1 MRAVNLLPQAHRSG
15 PRPGAPAGG
24 SYVVLGVLGVLLVMA
39 LAITVVS
46 NQANSRKSQTAV
58 VKAEADRSEAQ
69 AARLGA
75 FGDFAS
81 IKATRTASVQQLAT
95 GRFDWERFLR
105 ELGSVLPEGS
115 WLQDVSASVTGDVA
129 SAGGTS
135 SGSST
140 SSTSSAATLASPNAP
155 KLPAAQLT
163 GCTPHQHDVADLM
176 VRLRKLYLVSDVE
189 LKSSERG
196 QGTGV
201 PTIEDCG
208 RYLKFDLSVTFKAAA
223 PTGREA
229 PAGDKTVPA
238 RLGGGS

>member
-1 MRAVNLLPQAHRSG
+1 MRAVNLLPHAHRSG
-15 PRPGAPAGG
+15 PRPDAMTGGA
-24 SYVVLGVLGVLLVMA
+24 YIVLGVLGTLLVLA
-39 LAITVVS
+39 LAFTVVS
-46 NQANSRKSQTAV
+46 NQANSRKSQVAAV
-58 VKAEADRSEAQ
+58 KQEADRTEARSTQ
-69 AARLGA
+69 LGA
-75 FGDFAS
+75 FGSFAS
-81 IKATRTASVQQLAT
+81 IKATRTASVEQLAS

-105 ELGSVLPEGS
+105 ELGSVLPQGS

-135 SGSST
+135 AGSST
-140 SSTSSAATLASPNAP
+140 STPATLASPNAP

-163 GCTPHQHDVADLM
+163 GCTPHQRDVADLM

-201 PTIEDCG
+201 PTVEDCG

-229 PAGDKTVPA
+229 PAGDKSVPA